1 MTSIIRTT
9 NHPTAPDLVQVH
21 IPIELNDKIRMLEPA
36 RWSPP
41 DKAYLLHRND
51 WPALE
56 SFAHHVGAYI
66 HDQRTNPIANQIHI
80 PQECRHCGQ
89 PGRAN
94 HPPTYCPACGNL
106 WDPVGPPVDG
116 IAGVVRTPCPSCG
129 HKQSGRFG
137 YCTRC
142 GQSMTVRPATTA
154 PALANVREHLDEPLP
169 LRAAIDEVNDHLT
182 EERP

>member
-1 MTSIIRTT
+1 MKHIIRITT
-9 NHPTAPDLVQVH
+9 HPTDPDLLVLH
-21 IPIELNDKIRMLEPA
+21 TPPELANEMGRLEAA
-36 RWSPP
+36 RYDPTTGT
-41 DKAYLLHRND
+41 YLLHRD
-51 WPALE
+51 AYAGLQALANYAG
-56 SFAHHVGAYI
+56 AHL
-66 HDQRTNPIANQIHI
+66 HDQRSNPIANQIHI

-106 WDPVGPPVDG
+106 WDPIGPPVDG
-116 IAGVVRTPCPSCG
+116 IAGVIRTPCPSCG